1 MPEMVS
7 SSTLEFLSWLASRPR
22 TYEETI
28 AAWRT
33 NCPRLSIWEDALADG
48 LIRVVRSANGHR
60 PGVVL
65 TPRGNAALRAR
76 AVTPTR

>member
-48 LIRVVRSANGHR
+48 LVRVVRGANGHQ

-65 TPRGNAALRAR
+65 TLRGDAALRAR
-76 AVTPTR
+76 VLTPTR